1 MGTGLALGL
10 LVVMC
15 GFIAYSGDLLG
26 RRLGKRR
33 LTLWG
38 LRPRHTAIVVTVFT
52 GMLIA
57 GLSLA
62 AMIGFSAGV
71 RRAVIH
77 GEALLR
83 ENWVLKRES
92 KMLKRDNARQA
103 SLSQTL
109 QERNEQSGRQI
120 AGQIHQIDVQGKENQ
135 RLQERSAEL
144 TRFLE
149 EGKARN
155 VQLEANRKGLEKRI
169 AALETNRRLLLA
181 RNGDLRDATASTRR
195 HLNGVQRQLVVA
207 RAALSETQDELRTTQ
222 DHLRA
227 AHVQHGIALAL
238 AFKRLDTLRET
249 NRALAEERLI
259 ARAKEELARME
270 IPPGASDAAIRDAV
284 GGLVRRAEAEV
295 NERYRASP
303 AVSPPRVPI
312 LLQPSWAQPS
322 DIVNGYVNVI
332 SGVLH
337 GGTTLSLQD
346 EEDLPDSR
354 RQAQGVFVRAV
365 VYENSTAGTPVTVRI
380 EWRANKLAFRK
391 GEEIA
396 AVVVDGSQTE
406 GALLRRLLS
415 FLQEAVRTRALRRGV
430 LPTTDGRVGEIQYDP
445 LLETVKKIREIGGP
459 ARVGAVAPNDVW
471 SAGPLGLDFYVLPGE
486 SRVADGPR

>member
-77 GEALLR
+77 GEALLL
-83 ENWVLKRES
+83 ENWTLKHES
-92 KMLKRDNARQA
+92 KLLKQDNARQA
-103 SLSQTL
+103 RLSQTL

-120 AGQIHQIDVQGKENQ
+120 AAQIQQIEVQGKENRRLAAEKENLQ
-135 RLQERSAEL
+135 RTLAVGKVNNARMEASRRALE
-144 TRFLE
+144 TRIE
-149 EGKARN
+149 N
-155 VQLEANRKGLEKRI
+155 LEANRRQ
-169 AALETNRRLLLA
+169 LLA
-181 RNGDLRDATASTRR
+181 RNDELRHVTRSTQRQLR
-195 HLNGVQRQLVVA
+195 GVQRQLVVA
-207 RAALSETQDELRTTQ
+207 TNALFGTTADLLAAQSK
-222 DHLRA
+222 
-227 AHVQHGIALAL
+227 LAEVRKQNRFAMDQ
-238 AFKRLDTLRET
+238 AFKRLDNLRAT
-249 NRALAEERLI
+249 NRQLQEAHPV
-259 ARAKEELARME
+259 ARKNEELARTE
-270 IPPGASDAAIRDAV
+270 IPLGASDAVIRDAV
-284 GGLVRRAEAEV
+284 STLIHRAEAEV
-295 NERYRASP
+295 SKRYRLVP
-303 AVSPPRVPI
+303 AVRPPQLP
-312 LLQPSWAQPS
+312 LALQPSWAQPG
-322 DIVNGYVNVI
+322 DIVNRYVNMI
-332 SGVLH
+332 STQG
-337 GGTTLSLQD
+337 
-346 EEDLPDSR
+346 
-354 RQAQGVFVRAV
+354 QGVVLRAV
-365 VYENSTAGTPVTVRI
+365 VHDDSLLGAPVPVRI
-380 EWRANKLAFRK
+380 DWKPNELAFRK

-406 GALLRRLLS
+406 GALLRRLLA
-415 FLQEAVRTRALRRGV
+415 FLQDAVRTRALRRGV

-459 ARVGAVAPNDVW
+459 ARVGAVASNDVW

-486 SRVADGPR
+486 SRVADGPQ

>member
-62 AMIGFSAGV
+62 ALIGFSAGV
-71 RRAVIH
+71 RRAVVH

-92 KMLKRDNARQA
+92 KALKQDNARQA
-103 SLSQTL
+103 LLSQTL
-109 QERNEQSGRQI
+109 QKRNEESGRRI
-120 AGQIHQIDVQGKENQ
+120 AAQIHQIDAQGKVNRLLSTEKENLQ
-135 RLQERSAEL
+135 R
-144 TRFLE
+144 TLE
-149 EGKARN
+149 VGKANNARLEASRQALETRITN
-155 VQLEANRKGLEKRI
+155 LEANRRQ
-169 AALETNRRLLLA
+169 LLA
-181 RNGDLRDATASTRR
+181 RNDALR
-195 HLNGVQRQLVVA
+195 HLTGSTQRELRGMQRQLVVA
-207 RAALSETQDELRTTQ
+207 TNALSSTTADLLAAQ
-222 DHLRA
+222 RKLAEVRRQNRVAMDQAFNRLASLRA
-227 AHVQHGIALAL
+227 TNQQLQEAHPV
-238 AFKRLDTLRET
+238 
-249 NRALAEERLI
+249 
-259 ARAKEELARME
+259 ARKDEELARTE
-270 IPPGASDAAIRDAV
+270 IPSGAGDAVIRDAV
-284 GGLVRRAEAEV
+284 STLVHRAEAEV
-295 NERYRASP
+295 TKRYRLVP
-303 AVSPPRVPI
+303 AVRAPLLPI
-312 LLQPSWAQPS
+312 ALQPSWAQPRE
-322 DIVNGYVNVI
+322 IVNSYVNLI
-332 SGVLH
+332 SSQG
-337 GGTTLSLQD
+337 
-346 EEDLPDSR
+346 
-354 RQAQGVFVRAV
+354 QGVVLRAV
-365 VYENSTAGTPVTVRI
+365 VYGDSLLGASVPVRI
-380 EWRANKLAFRK
+380 ELRANKLAFRK

-396 AVVVDGSQTE
+396 AVVVDGSETE
-406 GALLRRLLS
+406 GALLRRLLA

-430 LPTTDGRVGEIQYDP
+430 MPTTDGRVGEIQYDP

-459 ARVGAVAPNDVW
+459 ARVGAVASNDVW